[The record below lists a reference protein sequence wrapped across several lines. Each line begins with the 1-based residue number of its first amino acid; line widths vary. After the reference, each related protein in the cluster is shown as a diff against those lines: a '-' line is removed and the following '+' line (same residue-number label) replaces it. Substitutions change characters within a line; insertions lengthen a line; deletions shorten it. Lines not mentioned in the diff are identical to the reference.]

1 VALRY
6 LFVMVKVV
14 MGSKNNCDDND
25 YNNRKLYITIIY
37 FLNKIINLVDVDDN
51 GCTYNKQ

>member
-1 VALRY
+1 
-6 LFVMVKVV
+6 MVKVV

-37 FLNKIINLVDVDDN
+37 FLNKIIIDVDDN

>member
-1 VALRY
+1 
-6 LFVMVKVV
+6 MVKVV